1 MNTITKKI
9 NKNKSAVNQEHVYAS
24 QPLPVNPPSSSSKDP
39 CNTGQVL
46 LMRSLSDPPHMP
58 IAGTLEYDKSV
69 QARVNLL
76 DKIQSLF
83 DVVSKDLNTLLSQ
96 SDIDS
101 CSKVNGEPSSVELS
115 IKRESK
121 KAKIISS
128 AYDMLDDDGKRELAK
143 EFPNGSQ
150 PFLNLM
156 PLSSVTDE
164 GDEYIQK
171 RIAAVDRLMNKP
183 KQEQEFKC
191 DGSMHCPKNIN
202 HNIFHSCDDVE
213 FDSLLSRKR
222 APIDDEE
229 STSLL
234 VGRQKKIKV
243 SCSKIDGVQ
252 LQASPSN
259 SWSIKDTYIAVID
272 TTDTDSPALTGQHVS
287 YKDVTPSPMLT
298 RQQVSQANSPNP
310 HHIFK

>member
-1 MNTITKKI
+1 M
-9 NKNKSAVNQEHVYAS
+9 
-24 QPLPVNPPSSSSKDP
+24 PV
-39 CNTGQVL
+39 
-46 LMRSLSDPPHMP
+46 
-58 IAGTLEYDKSV
+58 AGTHEYDKSV

-121 KAKIISS
+121 KAKLISS
-128 AYDMLDDDGKRELAK
+128 AYDLLDDDGKRELVK
-143 EFPNGSQ
+143 EFPNGCQ
-150 PFLNLM
+150 PFLNLASI
-156 PLSSVTDE
+156 PNVTDE
-164 GDEYIQK
+164 SDEYIQK

-183 KQEQEFKC
+183 KQEFKC

-298 RQQVSQANSPNP
+298 RQQVSQANSPINP
-310 HHIFK
+310 PYL